1 MKKSTFNWKAL
12 IRILMLILRVITNSN
27 NTSKNRSNEPTV
39 SEKKGDEGAKQ
50 DGI

>member
-39 SEKKGDEGAKQ
+39 SEKKGEEVMK
-50 DGI
+50 